1 MGNNISTRDLNIALV
16 GEQIEINVH
25 AEQGETV
32 WEVFDNKR
40 NTFKL
45 GAFIGEFVHPDTNTH
60 FTNAGH
66 KMPAVGDVGFTT
78 KGLIVRVVSI
88 KN

>member
-1 MGNNISTRDLNIALV
+1 MATLSTRELNLALV

-32 WEVFDNKR
+32 WVVFDDKQ
-40 NTFKL
+40 NTFRL
-45 GAFIGEFVHPDTNTH
+45 GVFIGEFVHPDTNTRL
-60 FTNAGH
+60 TNPGH

-78 KGLIVRVVSI
+78 KGLAIRVVSI
-88 KN
+88 KH